1 MAAHGALHR
10 DGDGEGT
17 MATQRTLHDAFIDEL
32 RDAYDAERQSRQR
45 CHASLARQGPSS
57 YGGHS
62 SRHLEATRGHLDRL
76 VRAFEL
82 LGERARGRHCAGMA
96 GIGDE
101 GRSILDENLDEGAR
115 EACLIAAGQ
124 RTEHYEMAAYG
135 TLVAWATAMDH
146 RDVANL
152 LQENL
157 DEERSA
163 DELLSSIAED
173 TVHPIAANLAG
184 AEGKQPS
191 TLETL
196 ITSAKKIVKRA
207 IKR

>member
-1 MAAHGALHR
+1 
-10 DGDGEGT
+10 

-32 RDAYDAERQSRQR
+32 RDAYDAERQLTTALPRF
-45 CHASLARQGPSS
+45 ARAAGSEQL
-57 YGGHS
+57 
-62 SRHLEATRGHLDRL
+62 RRAFEQHLEATRGHLDRL

-96 GIGDE
+96 GIVDE

-124 RTEHYEMAAYG
+124 RTEHYEMAVYG

-157 DEERSA
+157 GEERA
-163 DELLSSIAED
+163 TDELLSSIAED
-173 TVHPIAANLAG
+173 TVHLIAANLAG

-191 TLETL
+191 TLETV
-196 ITSAKKIVKRA
+196 ITSAKKTVKRA